1 MYYCKQENTE
11 GCYIGPENKR
21 YVLYE
26 SESVLCP
33 HGQTPEENG
42 WYSFPT
48 REACLEAWGLVYDPP
63 SSLQASVSAEATPRQ
78 DGVASPS
85 TPRQDAETSPL
96 PVPKVEN

>member
-11 GCYIGPENKR
+11 GCYIGSENKR

-33 HGQTPEENG
+33 RGQTPEENG

-48 REACLEAWGLVYDPP
+48 REACLEAWGLVYDPLP
-63 SSLQASVSAEATPRQ
+63 ETEQGY
-78 DGVASPS
+78 GVASPS

>member
-33 HGQTPEENG
+33 RGQTPEENG

-48 REACLEAWGLVYDPP
+48 REACLEAWGLVYDPASP
-63 SSLQASVSAEATPRQ
+63 LQGYAEAGPPSPLQ
-78 DGVASPS
+78 GFGVASP
-85 TPRQDAETSPL
+85 L
-96 PVPKVEN
+96 PEPEGEQG